1 MATLTV
7 VIVGIEHPGNLGAV
21 ARAMKNFGVSELLLI
36 NPECDVAAEEA
47 KNRAKWANDVLEN
60 ATTGGLELLEE
71 YDLVVGTTAELG
83 NDFNLPRTPLFPAQL
98 AEKLA
103 AVDGRVA
110 LVFGRESDGLTNEEL
125 GKCDLTVTIP
135 ANEEYPVLNLSHAV
149 AVTLYALTSHED
161 WIEERY
167 PLVRAAEKRQ
177 LQKMLDETLD
187 SMSFQTAEKKET
199 QRVLWKR
206 LIGKSFLT
214 QRETMALLGFL
225 KKARK

>member
-125 GKCDLTVTIP
+125 GKCDLPVTIP